1 MGELFASDVLAKTES
16 KEEKKVQKNVTEKE
30 EIDMS
35 EWSSGLDEAD
45 DENLYFSPEQGNV
58 AFASA
63 VDGWAFGCVLLL
75 FLFIFYSFYML
86 QLIYM
91 HSIIL

>member
-1 MGELFASDVLAKTES
+1 MGELFASEVMAKTDS
-16 KEEKKVQKNVTEKE
+16 KEEKKTEKKFMDE

-35 EWSSGLDEAD
+35 EWSSGLEEAD

-63 VDGWAFGCVLLL
+63 VDSWAFE
-75 FLFIFYSFYML
+75 
-86 QLIYM
+86 
-91 HSIIL
+91 